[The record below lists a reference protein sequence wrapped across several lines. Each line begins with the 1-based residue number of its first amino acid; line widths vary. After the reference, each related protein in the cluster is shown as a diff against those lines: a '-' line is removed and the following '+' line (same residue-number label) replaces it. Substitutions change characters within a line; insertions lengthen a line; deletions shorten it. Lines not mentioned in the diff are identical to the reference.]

1 MNQNLTANEALSR
14 LKLGNSNFMEN
25 NLDGMIENSKRF
37 DEIVLGQSPYA
48 IILSCAD
55 SRVIPEV
62 IFDTGLGEI
71 FVVRVA
77 GNIANASSMAS
88 IEYAVAH
95 LGVNLIVVMGHE
107 NCGAVAAA
115 IAGGDNG
122 PNLNH
127 LVGHIL
133 PAVESCANKEIN
145 LVVREN
151 AKKSAKDMVANSSI
165 INDACQ
171 KDLRIVSAFYN
182 LRSGKVEFLD

>member
-133 PAVESCANKEIN
+133 PAVESCTEKEIN
-145 LVVREN
+145 MVVREN
-151 AKKSAKDMVANSSI
+151 AKKSAKDMVSNSRI